1 MIHSFYFI
9 SFLMGFIF
17 YVSIVFYI
25 LYILHK
31 VQLYLYDETV
41 LD

>member
-1 MIHSFYFI
+1 
-9 SFLMGFIF
+9 MGFIF

-31 VQLYLYDETV
+31 VQLYLYDEIV

>member
-1 MIHSFYFI
+1 
-9 SFLMGFIF
+9 MGFIF

>member
-1 MIHSFYFI
+1 MA
-9 SFLMGFIF
+9 FIF

-31 VQLYLYDETV
+31 VQLYLYEIVVD
-41 LD
+41 LDLDFK